1 MMIGL
6 KRTEFRT
13 KEVGMFVAKDSEARV
28 GEALG
33 LPRMDLKKIR
43 AGLTRGVDWELQ
55 NGSIRYSE
63 VGIERIMAKMGLKG
77 GRVLQD
83 VKEAFEPV
91 EPVEEAP
98 AVSSGAEQ
106 GSTDRTD
113 KTDGE
118 KKPAAVESFVLRRC
132 CPNPTWVECVRR
144 LENGKLRMVIV
155 RVPMNTNLRPG
166 MVLKNCRR
174 HPGALGEKG
183 RWMWAGGPR

>member
-6 KRTEFRT
+6 KRTEIWT

-63 VGIERIMAKMGLKG
+63 VGIERIMAHVGLKG
-77 GRVLQD
+77 GRVLED
-83 VKEAFEPV
+83 VKEAFKPV
-91 EPVEEAP
+91 EPVQEAP
-98 AVSSGAEQ
+98 AVNQEAPAE
-106 GSTDRTD
+106 
-113 KTDGE
+113 KTG
-118 KKPAAVESFVLRRC
+118 PVVESFVLRRC

-155 RVPMNTNLRPG
+155 RVPMNTHLRPG